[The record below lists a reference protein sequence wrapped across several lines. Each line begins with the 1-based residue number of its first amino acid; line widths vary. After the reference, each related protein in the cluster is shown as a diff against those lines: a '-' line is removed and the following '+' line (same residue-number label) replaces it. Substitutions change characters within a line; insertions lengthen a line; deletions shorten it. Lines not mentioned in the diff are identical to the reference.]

1 MSMPHLDIG
10 IVFLLSLDAMLEYV
24 FISHIS
30 NNIWD
35 SAGVELEKYSGNKL
49 LLVPK
54 LSSIIYHLY
63 LLL

>member
-54 LSSIIYHLY
+54 LSSIIYLLY